1 MTTPPCSASA
11 RRRGDPLVGTAAPAT
26 RWLLVE
32 HPGGWAPAAL
42 DSEGIASSVADRL
55 HRAALEVGGRVV
67 LVRRPVERGAGA
79 RREAIRRWG
88 VVDLDGRQQWGT
100 WRGSDDLLAVLPV
113 LVNGPLT
120 DLGPGDP
127 AVAAAD
133 PAQGVDGSRVPVLT
147 AASTPLLLVCTHGR
161 HDVCCA
167 VRGRPVALALA
178 ARWPDQTWECTH
190 IGGDRFAANVL
201 VVPDGTVY
209 GGLDAES
216 AVTVMERHLLGSVD
230 TEHLRGFSAHPPP
243 VQAALAAVL
252 RAHGP
257 AAVGDV
263 RPGEVATTGDDWRV
277 EVLGSGVVPVRS
289 EVTVHRT
296 RQAAARLTCRAEA
309 DASAFAWTTS
319 LDHVD
324 TEA

>member
-1 MTTPPCSASA
+1 MTTAPCSTSA

-42 DSEGIASSVADRL
+42 DSEGIASTVADRL
-55 HRAALEVGGRVV
+55 HRAALAVGGRAV

-79 RREAIRRWG
+79 RRGAVRRWG
-88 VVDLDGRQQWGT
+88 VVDVDGRQQWGT
-100 WRGSDDLLAVLPV
+100 WSGSDDLRAALTV
-113 LVNGPLT
+113 LVDGPA
-120 DLGPGDP
+120 DHPHEPVPAGPP
-127 AVAAAD
+127 
-133 PAQGVDGSRVPVLT
+133 
-147 AASTPLLLVCTHGR
+147 TPLLLVCTHGR

-178 ARWPDQTWECTH
+178 ARWPDQAWECSH

-209 GGLDAES
+209 GSLDPES
-216 AVTVMERHLLGSVD
+216 AVDVLERHLLGTVD

-263 RPGEVATTGDDWRV
+263 RPGEVVTTGDDWRV
-277 EVLGSGVVPVRS
+277 EVLGAGVVPMRS

-296 RQAAARLTCRAEA
+296 RQEAARLTCRAEA
-309 DASAFAWTTS
+309 DASAFIWTTS
-319 LDHVD
+319 LADP
-324 TEA
+324 AS

>member
-1 MTTPPCSASA
+1 
-11 RRRGDPLVGTAAPAT
+11 VGTAAPAV
-26 RWLLVE
+26 RWLLIE

-42 DSEGIASSVADRL
+42 DSGGISPDMADRL
-55 HRAALEVGGRVV
+55 HRGALSVGGRVV
-67 LVRRPVERGAGA
+67 LVRRSVERGAGA
-79 RREAIRRWG
+79 HRAAQRRWG
-88 VVDLDGRQQWGT
+88 VVDVDGRQQWGT
-100 WRGSDDLLAVLPV
+100 WSESDDLRAALTV
-113 LVNGPLT
+113 LVEGPAGL
-120 DLGPGDP
+120 PHEPVP
-127 AVAAAD
+127 AGL
-133 PAQGVDGSRVPVLT
+133 PA
-147 AASTPLLLVCTHGR
+147 PLLLVCTHGR

-178 ARWPDQTWECTH
+178 ARWPDQAWECTH

-209 GGLDAES
+209 GSLDAES
-216 AVTVMERHLLGSVD
+216 AVDVLERHLLGTVD

-263 RPGEVATTGDDWRV
+263 RPGAVVTTGDEWHV
-277 EVLGSGVVPVRS
+277 EVLGAGVVPVRT

-296 RQAAARLTCRAEA
+296 RQPAARLTCRAEA
-309 DASAFAWTTS
+309 DASAFVWTTS
-319 LDHVD
+319 LDD
-324 TEA
+324 LDA